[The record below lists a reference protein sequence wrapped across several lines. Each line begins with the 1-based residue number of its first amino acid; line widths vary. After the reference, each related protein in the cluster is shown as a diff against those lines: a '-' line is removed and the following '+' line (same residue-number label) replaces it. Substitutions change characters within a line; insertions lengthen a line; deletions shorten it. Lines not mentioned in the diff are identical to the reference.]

1 MALPS
6 ASAVNW
12 SLFYKG
18 DKDKIN
24 MVRDAYEACTQTEAW
39 PYLQQFTPIPG
50 KMLIDDPV
58 IDKITKHMKMFDA
71 HSGSSLGWTF
81 AQILH
86 FAKNGVEYP

>member
-12 SLFYKG
+12 SLFYKE

-24 MVRDAYEACTQTEAW
+24 MVRDAYV
-39 PYLQQFTPIPG
+39 QQFTPIPG

-86 FAKNGVEYP
+86 FAKNGVEYL